1 MSAISLLVVILEAP
15 VDSQATPGDLIC
27 RGAMGRL
34 LRHSPSQP
42 RIRHSV
48 ETQSSQ
54 EYPVYRY
61 QYIFLLLHH
70 SNSTHFSWGNERE
83 LEVEPS
89 HLPKGRIRRIM
100 KPEFYPC
107 PGNDPDNEYESY
119 GAA

>member
-1 MSAISLLVVILEAP
+1 
-15 VDSQATPGDLIC
+15 
-27 RGAMGRL
+27 MGRL
-34 LRHSPSQP
+34 LRHSLSQP

-54 EYPVYRY
+54 EYTGIS
-61 QYIFLLLHH
+61 IFLSFTPLQIHSLL
-70 SNSTHFSWGNERE
+70 SGNERE

-89 HLPKGRIRRIM
+89 HLLKGRVRRIM

-107 PGNDPDNEYESY
+107 PGNDPYDEYEYY